1 MAWVDQADVGLTTF
15 NFSNFNLNSTG
26 RDPWVSDF
34 YDLET
39 IARIGKLPGHDLN
52 TQNSK
57 GKRVQL
63 VSVNRGLP

>member
-39 IARIGKLPGHDLN
+39 IPRIRKLPGHDLN
-52 TQNSK
+52 AQNTEGK
-57 GKRVQL
+57 GIQL
-63 VSVNRGLP
+63 FSVNRRLS